1 MSFNSQKPDLY
12 DHERI
17 TFIRRVINAQW
28 HAKFGLLFFIHPAC
42 ISDRGRCQKKTSYNL
57 KHFVYFQLGA
67 FNDSGKENQ

>member
-28 HAKFGLLFFIHPAC
+28 HAKFGFLFFIHPVY
-42 ISDRGRCQKKTSYNL
+42 IEGDVRKKL
-57 KHFVYFQLGA
+57 HII
-67 FNDSGKENQ
+67 